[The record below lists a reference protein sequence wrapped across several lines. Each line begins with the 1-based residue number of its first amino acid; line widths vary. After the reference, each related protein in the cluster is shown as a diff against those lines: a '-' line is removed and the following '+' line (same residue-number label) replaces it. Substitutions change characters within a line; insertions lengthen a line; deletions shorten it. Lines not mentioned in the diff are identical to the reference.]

1 MYLLCHQQ
9 QQQTSGMDDAEGT
22 PRSSGMPTK
31 VWAPF
36 FQFQSH
42 EPEFDYL
49 KSTEIEE
56 KINQIKFGPSLGDK
70 LFILST
76 NGKIT
81 VIIIFLN
88 ILFYYS
94 FKMIAS
100 DR

>member
-1 MYLLCHQQ
+1 
-9 QQQTSGMDDAEGT
+9 MDDAEGT

-81 VIIIFLN
+81 VIIIIIIIIIMFHN
-88 ILFYYS
+88 ISFYYS
-94 FKMIAS
+94 LNNDSF
-100 DR
+100 

>member
-1 MYLLCHQQ
+1 ME
-9 QQQTSGMDDAEGT
+9 DAEGT

-76 NGKIT
+76 NGRIYLSFPDCFIT
-81 VIIIFLN
+81 YFLIII
-88 ILFYYS
+88 ILCFS
-94 FKMIAS
+94 
-100 DR
+100 

>member
-1 MYLLCHQQ
+1 
-9 QQQTSGMDDAEGT
+9 MDEAEGT

-76 NGKIT
+76 NGT
-81 VIIIFLN
+81 
-88 ILFYYS
+88 LFTYIY
-94 FKMIAS
+94 IQ
-100 DR
+100 